1 MAWRSS
7 SWLAM
12 PNSVSKACSAF
23 AAASASLRHAF
34 SQPVSRMRADA
45 PAFTIHSRCSFSD
58 APIKPC
64 SAVARGLRREFVALA
79 RKRITQSGFR
89 TAQPMFQRS
98 AAFWLVRYFGSALH
112 SEGLLSGEIEPLE
125 RMPALP

>member
-1 MAWRSS
+1 MIPRIA
-7 SWLAM
+7 LGA
-12 PNSVSKACSAF
+12 VLTCAAF
-23 AAASASLRHAF
+23 AANA
-34 SQPVSRMRADA
+34 QD
-45 PAFTIHSRCSFSD
+45 
-58 APIKPC
+58 